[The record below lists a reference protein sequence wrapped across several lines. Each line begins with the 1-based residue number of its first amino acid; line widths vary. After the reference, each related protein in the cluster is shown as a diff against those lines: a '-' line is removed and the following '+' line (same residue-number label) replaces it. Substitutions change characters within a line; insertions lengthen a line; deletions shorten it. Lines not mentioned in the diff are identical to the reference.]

1 MADFRTE
8 ADDILVCVGVS
19 GTGCEGTAVFGGI
32 AGICFAGGAIYGL
45 WAMHI
50 ADRKP
55 KTFSP
60 QWIAA
65 TAKYRAAQAQDPISS
80 Q

>member
-1 MADFRTE
+1 
-8 ADDILVCVGVS
+8 
-19 GTGCEGTAVFGGI
+19 
-32 AGICFAGGAIYGL
+32 
-45 WAMHI
+45 MHI